1 MEGWGGI
8 LWWEDEG
15 VQCFAVGESS
25 SSSSILIVVM
35 SKIMMVLYS
44 GEIAR

>member
-25 SSSSILIVVM
+25 SSSILIVVM